1 MVVYSS
7 SEESDISIPLNDT
20 TDESSDGQND
30 DGDKDLS
37 AGDFVIV
44 SFAGKTAT
52 YNYVGLVEKVDDA
65 DISSKFLRQSCKRS
79 VDGKPIFTFKDND
92 EGVIPR
98 GDMLKRLPTPKK
110 LGGTARKE
118 KFKFPCSIN
127 KWNVK

>member
-1 MVVYSS
+1 M
-7 SEESDISIPLNDT
+7 ETDISIPLNDT

-30 DGDKDLS
+30 DGDKELS

-79 VDGKPIFTFKDND
+79 VDGKPIFTFKDNN
-92 EGVIPR
+92 EGVI
-98 GDMLKRLPTPKK
+98 
-110 LGGTARKE
+110 E
-118 KFKFPCSIN
+118 VIC
-127 KWNVK
+127 